1 MLIKEA
7 QSIRLKEQKVKQTK
21 TNYKSGSFTPYLR
34 KLLPNFVDFKKIYP
48 FQ

>member
-7 QSIRLKEQKVKQTK
+7 QSIRLKEQKVKQK
-21 TNYKSGSFTPYLR
+21 KDNYKSGPFPPYLG
-34 KLLPNFVDFKKIYP
+34 KLLPNFVDFKKIYL